1 MAPLSD
7 LPISIL
13 FELIL
18 PQFTDEELENSCWI
32 TPSFR
37 TANPDKLFLR
47 GSYFGLC
54 TLELLLTELIRTFSR
69 RGFAGT
75 AAAGAM
81 VVGTPINASAQAGK
95 VVSGLEI
102 LLGQK
107 RALLAGKR
115 VGLIT
120 NPTGVTV
127 KLESAID
134 LMARARDF
142 KLAALF
148 GPEHGVRGDAQAGA
162 AVADNVDARTGLP
175 AYSLYGTTRKPTP
188 AMLAGL
194 DVLVFDIQ
202 DIGARFYTYPWTLA
216 LVKHAAREAG
226 IGVIVADRPNPIGG
240 IRVEGPVLDPALAS
254 FVGAYPIPIRHGM
267 TLGELALM
275 MNADFGIGCDLN
287 VVKCANWRRP
297 DDATQIGLPWVP
309 PSPNMPTID
318 TAFVYPGTCLIEG
331 TNLSE
336 GRGTARPFELI
347 GAPFIDAHGLADRLN
362 QRNLPGARFR
372 PAWFTP
378 SFSKFQGQL
387 CAGVQV
393 HITDRATL
401 SPVDAGIAIL
411 LDVAGHHGKEFSFLP
426 GNPPFFDKL
435 AGVSWLREAI
445 AAGESLDAIKMRWQ
459 PELAAFKL
467 KRARRLLY

>member
-1 MAPLSD
+1 MQ
-7 LPISIL
+7 
-13 FELIL
+13 LI
-18 PQFTDEELENSCWI
+18 
-32 TPSFR
+32 
-37 TANPDKLFLR
+37 K
-47 GSYFGLC
+47 
-54 TLELLLTELIRTFSR
+54 TFSR
-69 RGFAGT
+69 RSF
-75 AAAGAM
+75 
-81 VVGTPINASAQAGK
+81 VGLATASAFATGTTVTAQARAGR
-95 VVSGLEI
+95 VVPGLDV
-102 LLGQK
+102 LLGPK
-107 RALLAGKR
+107 RGLLAGKR

-134 LMARARDF
+134 RMARARDF

-162 AVADNVDARTGLP
+162 AVADRMDARTGLP

-216 LVKHAAREAG
+216 LMMQAAREAG
-226 IGVIVADRPNPIGG
+226 KGVIVADRPNPIGG

-275 MNADFGIGCDLN
+275 MNTDFGIGCDLT
-287 VVKCANWRRP
+287 VVTCTNWRRP
-297 DDATQIGLPWVP
+297 DDATQTGLPWVP

-318 TAFVYPGTCLIEG
+318 TAFIYPGTCLIEG

-336 GRGTARPFELI
+336 GRGTTKPFELI

-378 SFSKFQGQL
+378 TFSKFQGQL
-387 CAGVQV
+387 CAGVQL
-393 HITDRATL
+393 HITDRAAFA
-401 SPVDAGIAIL
+401 PVDAGIAIL
-411 LDVAGHHGKEFSFLP
+411 LEVARHHGKDFSFLP

-435 AGVSWLREAI
+435 AGASWLREAI
-445 AAGESLDAIKMRWQ
+445 TAGESLEAIKTRWQ

-467 KRARRLLY
+467 KRARSLLY

>member
-1 MAPLSD
+1 M
-7 LPISIL
+7 
-13 FELIL
+13 
-18 PQFTDEELENSCWI
+18 QF
-32 TPSFR
+32 
-37 TANPDKLFLR
+37 
-47 GSYFGLC
+47 
-54 TLELLLTELIRTFSR
+54 IRTFSR
-69 RGFAGT
+69 RSFVGLATASVFAT
-75 AAAGAM
+75 GAS
-81 VVGTPINASAQAGK
+81 VTAQARAGR
-95 VVSGLEI
+95 VVPGLDV
-102 LLGQK
+102 LLGPK
-107 RALLAGKR
+107 RGLLAGKR

-120 NPTGVTV
+120 NPTGVTA
-127 KLESAID
+127 KLESAINR
-134 LMARARDF
+134 MAQARDF

-162 AVADNVDARTGLP
+162 AVADRIDARTGLP

-216 LVKHAAREAG
+216 LVMQAAREAG
-226 IGVIVADRPNPIGG
+226 TGVIVADRPNPIGG

-254 FVGAYPIPIRHGM
+254 FVGAYQIPIRHGM

-275 MNADFGIGCDLN
+275 VNTDFGIGCDLT
-287 VVKCANWRRP
+287 VVTCTNWRRP
-297 DDATQIGLPWVP
+297 DDATRTGLPWVP

-318 TAFVYPGTCLIEG
+318 TAFIYPGTCLIEG

-336 GRGTARPFELI
+336 GRGTTKPFELI

-362 QRNLPGARFR
+362 QRNLPGAHFR

-387 CAGVQV
+387 CAGVQL
-393 HITDRATL
+393 HITDRAAFA
-401 SPVDAGIAIL
+401 PVDAGIAIL
-411 LDVAGHHGKEFSFLP
+411 LDVARHHNKDFSFLP
-426 GNPPFFDKL
+426 GDPPFFDKL

-445 AAGESLDAIKMRWQ
+445 LAGESLDAIRTRWQ
-459 PELAAFKL
+459 PELTAFKP

>member
-1 MAPLSD
+1 M
-7 LPISIL
+7 
-13 FELIL
+13 
-18 PQFTDEELENSCWI
+18 QF
-32 TPSFR
+32 
-37 TANPDKLFLR
+37 
-47 GSYFGLC
+47 
-54 TLELLLTELIRTFSR
+54 IRTFSR
-69 RGFAGT
+69 RSFVGLATASVFAT
-75 AAAGAM
+75 GAS
-81 VVGTPINASAQAGK
+81 VTAQARAGR
-95 VVSGLEI
+95 VVPGLDV
-102 LLGQK
+102 LLGPK
-107 RALLAGKR
+107 RGLLAGKR

-120 NPTGVTV
+120 NPTGVTA
-127 KLESAID
+127 KLESAINR
-134 LMARARDF
+134 MAQARDF

-162 AVADNVDARTGLP
+162 AVADRIDARTGLP

-216 LVKHAAREAG
+216 LVMQAAREAG
-226 IGVIVADRPNPIGG
+226 KGVIVADRPNPIGG

-275 MNADFGIGCDLN
+275 VNTDFGIGCDLT
-287 VVKCANWRRP
+287 VVTCTNWRRP
-297 DDATQIGLPWVP
+297 DDATQTGLPWVP

-318 TAFVYPGTCLIEG
+318 TAFIYPGTCLIEG

-336 GRGTARPFELI
+336 GRGTTKPFELI

-378 SFSKFQGQL
+378 TFSKFQGQL

-393 HITDRATL
+393 HITDRAAFA
-401 SPVDAGIAIL
+401 PVDAGIAIL
-411 LDVAGHHGKEFSFLP
+411 LDVARHHNKDFSFLP
-426 GNPPFFDKL
+426 GDPPFFDKL

-445 AAGESLDAIKMRWQ
+445 LAGESLDAIKRRWQ
-459 PELAAFKL
+459 PELTAFKL

>member
-1 MAPLSD
+1 M
-7 LPISIL
+7 
-13 FELIL
+13 
-18 PQFTDEELENSCWI
+18 QFI
-32 TPSFR
+32 
-37 TANPDKLFLR
+37 
-47 GSYFGLC
+47 G
-54 TLELLLTELIRTFSR
+54 TFSR
-69 RGFAGT
+69 RSFVGLATASVFAT
-75 AAAGAM
+75 GAS
-81 VVGTPINASAQAGK
+81 VTAQARAGR
-95 VVSGLEI
+95 VVPGLDV
-102 LLGQK
+102 LLGPK

-127 KLESAID
+127 KLESAINR
-134 LMARARDF
+134 MAQARDF

-162 AVADNVDARTGLP
+162 AVADRIDARTGLP

-216 LVKHAAREAG
+216 LMMQAAREAG
-226 IGVIVADRPNPIGG
+226 KGVIVADRPNPIGG

-275 MNADFGIGCDLN
+275 VNTDFGIGCDLT
-287 VVKCANWRRP
+287 VVTCTNWRRP
-297 DDATQIGLPWVP
+297 DDATQTRLPWVP

-318 TAFVYPGTCLIEG
+318 TAFIYPGTCLIEG

-336 GRGTARPFELI
+336 GRGTTKPFELI

-362 QRNLPGARFR
+362 QRNLPGAHFR

-378 SFSKFQGQL
+378 SFSKSQGQL
-387 CAGVQV
+387 CAGVQL
-393 HITDRATL
+393 HITDRAAFA
-401 SPVDAGIAIL
+401 PVDAGIAIL
-411 LDVAGHHGKEFSFLP
+411 LDVARHHNKDFSFLP
-426 GNPPFFDKL
+426 GDPPFFDKL

-445 AAGESLDAIKMRWQ
+445 LAGESLDAIKTRWQ
-459 PELAAFKL
+459 PELTAFKL

>member
-1 MAPLSD
+1 M
-7 LPISIL
+7 
-13 FELIL
+13 
-18 PQFTDEELENSCWI
+18 Q
-32 TPSFR
+32 
-37 TANPDKLFLR
+37 
-47 GSYFGLC
+47 
-54 TLELLLTELIRTFSR
+54 LIRTFSR
-69 RGFAGT
+69 RSFAGLAT
-75 AAAGAM
+75 ASVFAT
-81 VVGTPINASAQAGK
+81 GTTVTAQARAGR
-95 VVSGLEI
+95 VVPGLDV
-102 LLGQK
+102 LLGPK
-107 RALLAGKR
+107 RGLLAGKR

-127 KLESAID
+127 KLESAINR
-134 LMARARDF
+134 MAQARDF

-162 AVADNVDARTGLP
+162 AVADRMDARTGLP

-216 LVKHAAREAG
+216 LVMQAAREAG
-226 IGVIVADRPNPIGG
+226 MGVIVADRPNPIGG

-275 MNADFGIGCDLN
+275 MNTDFGIGCDLT
-287 VVKCANWRRP
+287 VVTCTNWRRP
-297 DDATQIGLPWVP
+297 DDATQTGLPWVP

-318 TAFVYPGTCLIEG
+318 TAFIYPGTCLIEG

-336 GRGTARPFELI
+336 GRGTTKPFELI

-362 QRNLPGARFR
+362 QRNLAGAHFR

-393 HITDRATL
+393 HITDRAAFA
-401 SPVDAGIAIL
+401 PVDAGIAIL
-411 LDVAGHHGKEFSFLP
+411 LEVARHHGKDFSFLP

-445 AAGESLDAIKMRWQ
+445 TAGESLDAIKTHWQ

>member
-1 MAPLSD
+1 V
-7 LPISIL
+7 
-13 FELIL
+13 
-18 PQFTDEELENSCWI
+18 QV
-32 TPSFR
+32 
-37 TANPDKLFLR
+37 
-47 GSYFGLC
+47 
-54 TLELLLTELIRTFSR
+54 IRTFSR
-69 RGFAGT
+69 RSFVSV
-75 AAAGAM
+75 AAASAFATA
-81 VVGTPINASAQAGK
+81 TPATAQARAGR
-95 VVSGLEI
+95 VVPGLDV

-120 NPTGVTV
+120 NPTGVTA

-134 LMARARDF
+134 QMARARDF

-162 AVADNVDARTGLP
+162 AVADRVDSRTGLP

-188 AMLAGL
+188 AMLVDL

-202 DIGARFYTYPWTLA
+202 DVGARFYTYPWTLA
-216 LVKHAAREAG
+216 LVMQAAREAG

-240 IRVEGPVLDPALAS
+240 IRVEGPVLDPALKS

-275 MNADFGIGCDLN
+275 MNTDFGIGCGLT
-287 VVKCANWRRP
+287 VVRCANWRRTE
-297 DDATQIGLPWVP
+297 DATQTGLPWVP

-336 GRGTARPFELI
+336 GRGTTKPFELI
-347 GAPFIDAHGLADRLN
+347 GAPFIDAYALADRLN

-372 PAWFTP
+372 SVWFTP

-393 HITDRATL
+393 HITDRAAL
-401 SPVDAGIAIL
+401 APMDAGIAIL
-411 LDVAGHHGKEFSFLP
+411 LEVARHHGKDFSFLP

-445 AAGESLDAIKMRWQ
+445 LAGESLDAIKTRWQ
-459 PELAAFKL
+459 TDLAAFKL

>member
-1 MAPLSD
+1 M
-7 LPISIL
+7 
-13 FELIL
+13 
-18 PQFTDEELENSCWI
+18 Q
-32 TPSFR
+32 
-37 TANPDKLFLR
+37 
-47 GSYFGLC
+47 
-54 TLELLLTELIRTFSR
+54 LIRTFSR
-69 RGFAGT
+69 RSF
-75 AAAGAM
+75 
-81 VVGTPINASAQAGK
+81 VGLATASAFATGTTVKAQARAGR
-95 VVSGLEI
+95 VVPGLDV
-102 LLGQK
+102 LLGPK
-107 RALLAGKR
+107 RGLLAGKR

-134 LMARARDF
+134 RMAQARDF

-162 AVADNVDARTGLP
+162 AVADRMDARTGLP

-216 LVKHAAREAG
+216 LVMQAAREAG
-226 IGVIVADRPNPIGG
+226 MGVIVADRPNPIGG

-275 MNADFGIGCDLN
+275 MNTDFGIGCDLT
-287 VVKCANWRRP
+287 VVTCTNWRRP
-297 DDATQIGLPWVP
+297 DDATQTGLPWVP

-318 TAFVYPGTCLIEG
+318 TAFIYPGTCLIEG

-336 GRGTARPFELI
+336 GRGTTKPFELI

-362 QRNLPGARFR
+362 QRNLPGAHFR
-372 PAWFTP
+372 PAWFAP

-387 CAGVQV
+387 CAGVQL
-393 HITDRATL
+393 HITDRA
-401 SPVDAGIAIL
+401 SFAPVDAGIAIL
-411 LDVAGHHGKEFSFLP
+411 LEVARHHGKDFSFLP

-445 AAGESLDAIKMRWQ
+445 TAGESLEAIKTRWQ

>member
-1 MAPLSD
+1 M
-7 LPISIL
+7 
-13 FELIL
+13 
-18 PQFTDEELENSCWI
+18 T
-32 TPSFR
+32 
-37 TANPDKLFLR
+37 
-47 GSYFGLC
+47 Y
-54 TLELLLTELIRTFSR
+54 LIRTFSR
-69 RGFAGT
+69 RGFVGT
-75 AAAGAM
+75 AAASAM
-81 VVGTPINASAQAGK
+81 VLGTPIKASARAGK
-95 VVSGLEI
+95 AVSGLEI
-102 LLGQK
+102 LMGQK

-120 NPTGVTV
+120 NPTGVTL

-175 AYSLYGTTRKPTP
+175 AFSLYGTTRKPTP

-216 LVKHAAREAG
+216 LVMQAAREAG

-240 IRVEGPVLDPALAS
+240 IRVEGPVLDSAFAS

-275 MNADFGIGCDLN
+275 MNTDFSIGCNLN
-287 VVKCANWRRP
+287 VVRCTNWRRT
-297 DDATQIGLPWVP
+297 DNASQTGLPWVP

-318 TAFVYPGTCLIEG
+318 TAFIYPGTCLIEG

-336 GRGTARPFELI
+336 GRGTAKPFELI
-347 GAPFIDAHGLADRLN
+347 GAPFIDAQALADKLN

-393 HITDRATL
+393 HITDRTSLA
-401 SPVDAGIAIL
+401 PVDAGIAIL
-411 LDVAGHHGKEFSFLP
+411 LEVVRHHGKDFSFLP
-426 GNPPFFDKL
+426 GKPPFFDKL

-445 AAGESLDAIKMRWQ
+445 LAGESLDAIKTRWQ
-459 PELAAFKL
+459 PELAAFTL

>member
-1 MAPLSD
+1 MQ
-7 LPISIL
+7 
-13 FELIL
+13 LI
-18 PQFTDEELENSCWI
+18 
-32 TPSFR
+32 
-37 TANPDKLFLR
+37 K
-47 GSYFGLC
+47 
-54 TLELLLTELIRTFSR
+54 TFSR
-69 RGFAGT
+69 RSF
-75 AAAGAM
+75 
-81 VVGTPINASAQAGK
+81 VGLATASAFATGTTVTAQARAGR
-95 VVSGLEI
+95 VVPGLDV
-102 LLGQK
+102 LLGPK
-107 RALLAGKR
+107 RGLLAGKR

-127 KLESAID
+127 KLVSAID
-134 LMARARDF
+134 RMAQARDF

-162 AVADNVDARTGLP
+162 AVADLVDARTGLP

-216 LVKHAAREAG
+216 LVMQAAREAG
-226 IGVIVADRPNPIGG
+226 MGVIVADRPNPIGG
-240 IRVEGPVLDPALAS
+240 IRVEGPVLDPAMAS

-275 MNADFGIGCDLN
+275 MNTDFGIGCDLT
-287 VVKCANWRRP
+287 VVTCTNWRRP
-297 DDATQIGLPWVP
+297 DDATQTGLPWVP

-318 TAFVYPGTCLIEG
+318 TAFIYPGTCLIEG

-336 GRGTARPFELI
+336 GRGTTKPFELI

-362 QRNLPGARFR
+362 QRNLTGAHFR

-393 HITDRATL
+393 HITDRAAFA
-401 SPVDAGIAIL
+401 PVDAGIAIL
-411 LDVAGHHGKEFSFLP
+411 LEVARHHGNDFSFLP

-445 AAGESLDAIKMRWQ
+445 TAGESLDAIKTHWQ
-459 PELAAFKL
+459 PKLAAFKL
-467 KRARRLLY
+467 KRARSLLY

>member
-1 MAPLSD
+1 MQ
-7 LPISIL
+7 
-13 FELIL
+13 LI
-18 PQFTDEELENSCWI
+18 
-32 TPSFR
+32 
-37 TANPDKLFLR
+37 K
-47 GSYFGLC
+47 
-54 TLELLLTELIRTFSR
+54 TFSR
-69 RGFAGT
+69 RSF
-75 AAAGAM
+75 
-81 VVGTPINASAQAGK
+81 VGLATASAFATGTTVTAQARAGR
-95 VVSGLEI
+95 VVPGLDV
-102 LLGQK
+102 LLGPK
-107 RALLAGKR
+107 RGLLAGKR

-134 LMARARDF
+134 RMAQARDF

-162 AVADNVDARTGLP
+162 AVADHVDARTGLP

-216 LVKHAAREAG
+216 LVMQAAREAG
-226 IGVIVADRPNPIGG
+226 MGVIVADRPNPIGG

-275 MNADFGIGCDLN
+275 MNTDFGIGCDLT
-287 VVKCANWRRP
+287 VVTCTNWRRP
-297 DDATQIGLPWVP
+297 DDATQTGLPWVP

-318 TAFVYPGTCLIEG
+318 TAFIYPGTCLIEG

-336 GRGTARPFELI
+336 GRGTTKPFELI

-362 QRNLPGARFR
+362 QRNLPGAHFR

-393 HITDRATL
+393 HITDRAAFA
-401 SPVDAGIAIL
+401 PVDAGIAIL
-411 LDVAGHHGKEFSFLP
+411 LEVARHHGKDFSFLP

-445 AAGESLDAIKMRWQ
+445 TAGESLDAIKTRWQ

>member
-1 MAPLSD
+1 MQ
-7 LPISIL
+7 
-13 FELIL
+13 LI
-18 PQFTDEELENSCWI
+18 
-32 TPSFR
+32 
-37 TANPDKLFLR
+37 K
-47 GSYFGLC
+47 
-54 TLELLLTELIRTFSR
+54 TFSR
-69 RGFAGT
+69 RSF
-75 AAAGAM
+75 
-81 VVGTPINASAQAGK
+81 VGLATASAFATGTTVTAQARAGR
-95 VVSGLEI
+95 VVPGLDV
-102 LLGQK
+102 LLGPK
-107 RALLAGKR
+107 RGLLAGKR

-134 LMARARDF
+134 RMAQARDF

-162 AVADNVDARTGLP
+162 AVADLVDARTGLP

-216 LVKHAAREAG
+216 LVMQAAREAG
-226 IGVIVADRPNPIGG
+226 MGVIVADRPNPIGG

-275 MNADFGIGCDLN
+275 MNTDFGIGCDLT
-287 VVKCANWRRP
+287 VVTCTNWRRP
-297 DDATQIGLPWVP
+297 DDATQTGLPWVP

-318 TAFVYPGTCLIEG
+318 TAFIYPGTCLIEG

-336 GRGTARPFELI
+336 GRGTTKPFELI

-362 QRNLPGARFR
+362 QRNLPGAHFR

-378 SFSKFQGQL
+378 SFSEFQGQL
-387 CAGVQV
+387 CAGVQL
-393 HITDRATL
+393 HITDRAAFA
-401 SPVDAGIAIL
+401 PVDAGIAIL
-411 LDVAGHHGKEFSFLP
+411 LEVARHHGKDFSFLP

-445 AAGESLDAIKMRWQ
+445 TAGESLDAIKTRWQ

-467 KRARRLLY
+467 KRARSLLY

>member
-1 MAPLSD
+1 M
-7 LPISIL
+7 
-13 FELIL
+13 
-18 PQFTDEELENSCWI
+18 Q
-32 TPSFR
+32 
-37 TANPDKLFLR
+37 
-47 GSYFGLC
+47 
-54 TLELLLTELIRTFSR
+54 LIRTFSR
-69 RGFAGT
+69 RSFAGLAT
-75 AAAGAM
+75 ASVFAT
-81 VVGTPINASAQAGK
+81 GTTVTAQARAGR
-95 VVSGLEI
+95 VVQGLDV
-102 LLGQK
+102 LLGPK
-107 RALLAGKR
+107 RGLLAGKR

-134 LMARARDF
+134 RMAQARDF

-162 AVADNVDARTGLP
+162 AVSDQVDARTGLP

-216 LVKHAAREAG
+216 LVMQAAREAG
-226 IGVIVADRPNPIGG
+226 MGVIVADRPNPIGG

-275 MNADFGIGCDLN
+275 MNTDFGIGCDLT
-287 VVKCANWRRP
+287 VVTCTNWRRP
-297 DDATQIGLPWVP
+297 DDATQTGLPWVP

-318 TAFVYPGTCLIEG
+318 TAFIYPGTCLIEG

-336 GRGTARPFELI
+336 GRGTTKPFELI

-362 QRNLPGARFR
+362 QRNLPGAHFR

-393 HITDRATL
+393 HMKDRTAFA
-401 SPVDAGIAIL
+401 PVDAGIAIL
-411 LDVAGHHGKEFSFLP
+411 LEVARHHGKDFSFLP

-435 AGVSWLREAI
+435 AGASWLREAI
-445 AAGESLDAIKMRWQ
+445 KAGESLDAIKTRWQ

>member
-1 MAPLSD
+1 M
-7 LPISIL
+7 
-13 FELIL
+13 
-18 PQFTDEELENSCWI
+18 Q
-32 TPSFR
+32 
-37 TANPDKLFLR
+37 
-47 GSYFGLC
+47 
-54 TLELLLTELIRTFSR
+54 LIRTFSR
-69 RGFAGT
+69 RSF
-75 AAAGAM
+75 
-81 VVGTPINASAQAGK
+81 VGLATASAFATGASVAAQARAGR
-95 VVSGLEI
+95 VVPGLDV
-102 LLGQK
+102 LLGPK
-107 RALLAGKR
+107 RGLLAGKR

-134 LMARARDF
+134 RMAQARDF

-162 AVADNVDARTGLP
+162 AVADRMDARTGLP

-188 AMLAGL
+188 TMLAGL

-216 LVKHAAREAG
+216 LVMQAAREAG
-226 IGVIVADRPNPIGG
+226 MGVIVADRPNPIGG

-275 MNADFGIGCDLN
+275 MNTDFGIGCDLT
-287 VVKCANWRRP
+287 VVTCTNWRRP
-297 DDATQIGLPWVP
+297 DDATQTGLPWLP

-318 TAFVYPGTCLIEG
+318 TAFIYPGTCLIEG

-336 GRGTARPFELI
+336 GRGTTKPFELI

-362 QRNLPGARFR
+362 QRNLPGAHFR

-393 HITDRATL
+393 HITDRAAFA
-401 SPVDAGIAIL
+401 PVDAGIAIL
-411 LDVAGHHGKEFSFLP
+411 LEVARHHGKDFSFLP

-435 AGVSWLREAI
+435 AGASWLREAI
-445 AAGESLDAIKMRWQ
+445 TAGESLEAIKTRWQ

>member
-1 MAPLSD
+1 M
-7 LPISIL
+7 
-13 FELIL
+13 
-18 PQFTDEELENSCWI
+18 T
-32 TPSFR
+32 
-37 TANPDKLFLR
+37 
-47 GSYFGLC
+47 Y
-54 TLELLLTELIRTFSR
+54 LIRTFSR
-69 RGFAGT
+69 RGFVGT
-75 AAAGAM
+75 AAASAM
-81 VVGTPINASAQAGK
+81 VLGTPIKASARAGK
-95 VVSGLEI
+95 AVSGLEI
-102 LLGQK
+102 LMGQK

-120 NPTGVTV
+120 NPTGVTL

-175 AYSLYGTTRKPTP
+175 AFSLYGTTRKPTP

-216 LVKHAAREAG
+216 LVMQAAREAG

-240 IRVEGPVLDPALAS
+240 IRVEGPVLDSALAS

-275 MNADFGIGCDLN
+275 MNTDFSIGCNLN
-287 VVKCANWRRP
+287 VVRCTNWRRT
-297 DDATQIGLPWVP
+297 DNASQTGLPWVP

-318 TAFVYPGTCLIEG
+318 TAFIYPGTCLIEG

-336 GRGTARPFELI
+336 GRGTAKPFELI
-347 GAPFIDAHGLADRLN
+347 GAPFIDAQALADKLN

-393 HITDRATL
+393 HITDRTSLA
-401 SPVDAGIAIL
+401 PVDAGIAIL
-411 LDVAGHHGKEFSFLP
+411 LEVVRHHGKDFSFLP
-426 GNPPFFDKL
+426 GKPPFFDKL

-445 AAGESLDAIKMRWQ
+445 LAGESLDAIKTRWQ
-459 PELAAFKL
+459 PELAAFTL